1 MQIRYFP
8 TRCDA
13 GGTQRTHH
21 CDAASRTAARDGLRN
36 GISSVQPTRRSINR
50 QPPNPCSTHASP
62 ICMTISPSAIAE
74 CKRILAIHIYRS
86 TALPPAL
93 ARPPVRPSVQS
104 VRFQQRPLPSAFC
117 STSILSCAH
126 ARPLSFSLS
135 LSLSLSLGHRFSRL
149 CVSASPLRPPFS
161 VIRPFAAAWPARAFS
176 RDLRCTCRCR
186 RQSALGAPSVK
197 GQRRDGGIESFVRR
211 RSSVTRRKIFAL
223 LSITSSGKLKF
234 SVALGQRP
242 GDMLMTTVPVPMN
255 YTFNFY

>member
-135 LSLSLSLGHRFSRL
+135 LSLSLSLLVIVSR
-149 CVSASPLRPPFS
+149 VSAFLRLRFVPLFPLYVPLPLHGRL
-161 VIRPFAAAWPARAFS
+161 ARS
-176 RDLRCTCRCR
+176 R
-186 RQSALGAPSVK
+186 A
-197 GQRRDGGIESFVRR
+197 I
-211 RSSVTRRKIFAL
+211 
-223 LSITSSGKLKF
+223 
-234 SVALGQRP
+234 SVALVGVVGKARW
-242 GDMLMTTVPVPMN
+242 VHHR
-255 YTFNFY
+255 